1 MSALL
6 ENWRY
11 RISFHW
17 HCLDKGAVAFYAL
30 LPSPLVFFAVLA
42 FFIHEDYRLWREDNH
57 RTAAAVA
64 ATHEAA
70 TAGAVAATDE
80 AAATRDAE
88 IKCLAENV
96 YHEARGEPLEG
107 QYAVAEVT
115 MNRVRSTRFP
125 DSVCEVVHEKRWDV
139 RRRRDVGAFSWTEL
153 DALRPP
159 RGAAWQQ
166 ALEVAAAVYD
176 GEHKPRV
183 PNALFYHAN
192 YIKPSWA
199 RTNRRVATIGSHVFY
214 R

>member
-1 MSALL
+1 MRALL
-6 ENWRY
+6 ESWRC

-17 HCLDKGAVAFYAL
+17 HCLDKGEVAFYTL
-30 LPSPLVFFAVLA
+30 LPSPLVFLA
-42 FFIHEDYRLWREDNH
+42 LLANFIHEDYQLWRHDNE
-57 RTAAAVA
+57 RTAAAV
-64 ATHEAA
+64 
-70 TAGAVAATDE
+70 V
-80 AAATRDAE
+80 ATRDAARDAE
-88 IKCLAENV
+88 LKCLAENV

-125 DSVCEVVHEKRWDV
+125 DSVCEVVHEKRWDA

-153 DALRPP
+153 DSLRQP

-166 ALEVAAAVYD
+166 AREVATAVYD
-176 GEHKPRV
+176 GTHTPRV

-192 YIKPSWA
+192 YMKPSWA
-199 RTNRRVATIGSHVFY
+199 RANRRVATIGSHVFY

>member
-30 LPSPLVFFAVLA
+30 LPSPLVFFALLA
-42 FFIHEDYRLWREDNH
+42 FFIHEDYQVWREDND
-57 RTAAAVA
+57 RTVAATRDAATAAALA

-70 TAGAVAATDE
+70 
-80 AAATRDAE
+80 ATRDVE

-199 RTNRRVATIGSHVFY
+199 RANRRVATIGSHVFY